1 MRSIFLVL
9 TALSGIVA
17 VPLPRNS
24 VGSSFSHP
32 PSVLLAELLKR
43 QTGGQ
48 SEEKTGEQ
56 PSTLPGGL
64 GEQSEETLY
73 ILAPGR
79 PAVQG
84 NFPPLDYSLFEI
96 KCDEVPYDKVRSL
109 DID

>member
-24 VGSSFSHP
+24 AGSSFSHP
-32 PSVLLAELLKR
+32 PSVWLAELLKR
-43 QTGGQ
+43 QTGEQ
-48 SEEKTGEQ
+48 PDQKTGEQ
-56 PSTLPGGL
+56 TGSPRGGL
-64 GEQSEETLY
+64 GDQSEETLY
-73 ILAPGR
+73 ILRPGR

-84 NFPPLDYSLFEI
+84 NFPPIDYSLFEI